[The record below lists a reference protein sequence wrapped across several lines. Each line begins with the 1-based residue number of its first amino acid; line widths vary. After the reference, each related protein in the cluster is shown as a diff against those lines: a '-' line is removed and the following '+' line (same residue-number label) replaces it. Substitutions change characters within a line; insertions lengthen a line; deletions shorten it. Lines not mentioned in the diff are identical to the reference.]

1 MYSSEGR
8 MSIEFE
14 RCIKTMIGNTYYK
27 EWQGLFGIPDYVCFS
42 KDNGEISIISFELK
56 LTNWRGALTQAFRY
70 RSFSDYSYVV
80 LPAETA
86 QKALE
91 NIEMFIRYGI
101 GLISFNN
108 TICDVMYSPL
118 KQKPFS
124 ENMREKVESRIRKS
138 RKHAK
143 GNVNLFLAK

>member
-1 MYSSEGR
+1 MYTSEGV

-14 RCIKTMIGNTYYK
+14 KCIKTMIGNTYYK

-42 KDNGEISIISFELK
+42 KDNGEINIISFELK

-80 LPAETA
+80 LPEETA
-86 QKALE
+86 IKALNHLE
-91 NIEMFIRYGI
+91 LFIRYGI

-108 TICDVMYSPL
+108 TICDVKYSPL

-124 ENMREKVESRIRKS
+124 KNMREKVESRIRRS

-143 GNVNLFLAK
+143 GNVKLFLS

>member
-124 ENMREKVESRIRKS
+124 ENMREKVESKIRKS
-138 RKHAK
+138 RKRAK
-143 GNVNLFLAK
+143 GNVNLFLLK

>member
-1 MYSSEGR
+1 MYSSEDR

-118 KQKPFS
+118 RQKPFS
-124 ENMREKVESRIRKS
+124 ENMREKVESKIRKS
-138 RKHAK
+138 RKRAK
-143 GNVNLFLAK
+143 GNVNLFLLK